1 MSQTIEAIVEP
12 SGLVR
17 LLEGVRITSARRAL
31 VTLLDGPAPAAGKV
45 PGTAAA
51 LLEFLA
57 ANRLP
62 ASARLSAAEIDA
74 QIAAERNA
82 WD

>member
-17 LLEGVRITSARRAL
+17 LLESVRLTSARRAL
-31 VTLLDGPAPAAGKV
+31 VTLLDEPASAAAKV
-45 PGTAAA
+45 PGTSAA

-74 QIAAERNA
+74 QITAERSA